1 MREGRTL
8 NGNGQGYVPGS
19 YGQEPEQERQPR
31 GRHAAPERTRRGRHA
46 APAPPDGDVPVEEGS
61 AVLEAPRSVPPAAP
75 GSTSPYPSAP
85 GGLTPEPLAG
95 PAEAGRSVAP
105 APGAQGPSGHGGA
118 SGASYGIMP
127 GSGDAHTDH
136 SSGPTAAPGYG
147 RVAPPGG
154 VPAGAVPPAPAAVP
168 ASSGQYGLMPAQAT
182 ATRSAQS
189 VAGPVMLAT
198 AGPVPV
204 AACQASEAVS
214 VSSSTVRPV
223 GLSVSLGGASVRLEW
238 WEHLGGFLMRFR
250 ALRVLMRVRMVLT
263 WVSLLVVGVALAV
276 SPVARAVLGPGSV
289 ACGSWRSASGW
300 RGARPSPG
308 A

>member
-1 MREGRTL
+1 MRLRNGPDRDGMRRRRRPTGTSPSRRGLPFSKRPGRSRR
-8 NGNGQGYVPGS
+8 PH
-19 YGQEPEQERQPR
+19 R
-31 GRHAAPERTRRGRHA
+31 AAPPRTRLHQVGTGRCC
-46 APAPPDGDVPVEEGS
+46 
-61 AVLEAPRSVPPAAP
+61 
-75 GSTSPYPSAP
+75 PYPSAP

-182 ATRSAQS
+182 ATKPAQPTTS
-189 VAGPVMLAT
+189 PVQPARP
-198 AGPVPV
+198 APV
-204 AACQASEAVS
+204 ATTQAPPAAS
-214 VSSSTVRPV
+214 VSPSTDRPAASS
-223 GLSVSLGGASVRLEW
+223 LNLDGAPVRLEW
-238 WEHLGGFLMRFR
+238 
-250 ALRVLMRVRMVLT
+250 
-263 WVSLLVVGVALAV
+263 
-276 SPVARAVLGPGSV
+276 
-289 ACGSWRSASGW
+289 
-300 RGARPSPG
+300 
-308 A
+308 

>member
-1 MREGRTL
+1 M

-19 YGQEPEQERQPR
+19 YGQGPEQERR
-31 GRHAAPERTRRGRHA
+31 SRGGRHAAPERPRQGRHA

-127 GSGDAHTDH
+127 SSGDAHTDH

-182 ATRSAQS
+182 ATKPAQPTTS
-189 VAGPVMLAT
+189 PVQPARP
-198 AGPVPV
+198 APV
-204 AACQASEAVS
+204 ATTQAPPAAS
-214 VSSSTVRPV
+214 VSPSTDRPAASS
-223 GLSVSLGGASVRLEW
+223 LNLDGAPVRLEW
-238 WEHLGGFLMRFR
+238 
-250 ALRVLMRVRMVLT
+250 
-263 WVSLLVVGVALAV
+263 
-276 SPVARAVLGPGSV
+276 
-289 ACGSWRSASGW
+289 
-300 RGARPSPG
+300 
-308 A
+308 